1 MESENLSPGSPCGG
15 PVLEPSTQGH
25 GAPALSPG
33 SRASAASERSEGPLM
48 PGGPGHNAPEWMA
61 EELDQSEGGGAHAA
75 GRDGE
80 SRTPRFRQVNISLRA
95 DTHSRIDGM
104 QVESGLART
113 HFYSAALVIGAQV
126 LREMCRAGGV
136 TFARPGALQ
145 VR

>member
-61 EELDQSEGGGAHAA
+61 EERDQSEGGGAHAA

-80 SRTPRFRQVNISLRA
+80 SRSPFRQVSVQLRRDA
-95 DTHSRIDGM
+95 HELVQQM
-104 QVESGLART
+104 QERSGLARS
-113 HFYSAALVIGAQV
+113 HFLSVSLLLGAVALARQLEP
-126 LREMCRAGGV
+126 LR
-136 TFARPGALQ
+136 